1 MAVDK
6 LVDSAQLD
14 ACLTAEANAIR
25 AKTGGTDPIP
35 YDYANNKG
43 FADAIEAIPSG
54 GGGIELLVD
63 DTTTEDVAI
72 INVAIPSD
80 KQKMKAYL
88 VGLYGTTSAT
98 DWVYPHLNASASST
112 NGNCYFAK
120 ASNYNLVAVFGKA
133 GQGTGGYAWPFSAED
148 RPESLRTSGS
158 SLTNILFNLYSAS
171 SRFKTGFNVKV
182 WGVPSP

>member
-6 LVDSAQLD
+6 LVDSTQLD

-25 AKTGGTDPIP
+25 AKTGGS
-35 YDYANNKG
+35 ANLTFDFANSKG
-43 FADAIEAIPSG
+43 FADAIAAIPS

-80 KQKMKAYL
+80 KQRMKAYL
-88 VGLYGTTSAT
+88 VGLYGTTSAS

-112 NGNCYFAK
+112 AGSCYFAK
-120 ASNYNLVAVFGKA
+120 ASSYNLVAVFGKA
-133 GQGTGGYAWPFSAED
+133 GGGTGGYVWGFYATG
-148 RPESLRTSGS
+148 RPDALYTSGS
-158 SLTNILFNLYSAS
+158 SLTNILFNLYDAS

-182 WGVPSP
+182 WGVPTP